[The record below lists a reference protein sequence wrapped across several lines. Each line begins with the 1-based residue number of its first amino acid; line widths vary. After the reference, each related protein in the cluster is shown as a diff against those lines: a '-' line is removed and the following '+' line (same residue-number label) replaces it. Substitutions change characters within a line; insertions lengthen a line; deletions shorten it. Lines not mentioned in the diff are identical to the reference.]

1 MLMDIS
7 VKDLQSDMIKPS
19 NNGELENVV
28 DPNTHKLLISNTT
41 LRSFLPPY
49 VQKMTPKLC
58 HIWGCKI

>member
-1 MLMDIS
+1 
-7 VKDLQSDMIKPS
+7 MIKPS

-58 HIWGCKI
+58 HIWGCKL